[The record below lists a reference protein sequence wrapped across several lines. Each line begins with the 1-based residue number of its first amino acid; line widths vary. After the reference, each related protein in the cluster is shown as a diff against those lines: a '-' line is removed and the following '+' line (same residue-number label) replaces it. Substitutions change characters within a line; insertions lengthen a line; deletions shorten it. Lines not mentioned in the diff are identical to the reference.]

1 VSPCRPR
8 VCAGPAGA
16 ASQRAAA
23 EPAPRGHGTA
33 VANPGQW
40 RAHLLTRLAH
50 RRARALADGRLA
62 ELHQELAGY
71 PGGSGESVPANGV
84 VLALRYRRGEQE
96 LALFSISAAVD
107 TATDVTVEELAI
119 ETLYPPIRP
128 RAGHSSQGCL
138 PQWRDGRPFGVRHYR
153 TGPRCEDRNDW
164 PRSGPPLINP
174 DQPSAQS
181 PRPRRDSMPRCTH
194 NQLICAPSL
203 PRTWT
208 ATSGKN
214 RRSIVYESTG

>member
-1 VSPCRPR
+1 M
-8 VCAGPAGA
+8 CAGPAGA
-16 ASQRAAA
+16 ASQCAAA

-40 RAHLLTRLAH
+40 RAHLLTH

-71 PGGSGESVPANGV
+71 PAGTDESVPANGV

-119 ETLYPPIRP
+119 ET
-128 RAGHSSQGCL
+128 
-138 PQWRDGRPFGVRHYR
+138 F
-153 TGPRCEDRNDW
+153 
-164 PRSGPPLINP
+164 
-174 DQPSAQS
+174 
-181 PRPRRDSMPRCTH
+181 
-194 NQLICAPSL
+194 
-203 PRTWT
+203 
-208 ATSGKN
+208 
-214 RRSIVYESTG
+214 